1 MTPEQKELVRE
12 TWKQVAPTA
21 EEAADLFY
29 CRLFDIDPGT
39 RELFHASDMFAQRK
53 KLLQTL
59 GFAISS
65 LDNLDV
71 LMPIVQDLGR
81 RHIGYGVTAKQYE
94 SVGVALLWRWS
105 AASVLDGRR
114 PRPRHGPRSTHYCRA

>member
-1 MTPEQKELVRE
+1 MTPEQKQLVRE
-12 TWKQVAPTA
+12 TWKQIAPTA

-29 CRLFDIDPGT
+29 CRLFDTDPST
-39 RELFHASDMFAQRK
+39 RELFRASDMFAQRK

-71 LMPIVQDLGR
+71 LMPMVQDLGR
-81 RHIGYGVTAKQYE
+81 RHAMASLRNSTSLWALPCYGH
-94 SVGVALLWRWS
+94 WN
-105 AASVLDGRR
+105 AASVPDGRR
-114 PRPRHGPRSTHYCRA
+114 QRHRHGPRSTHYCRG